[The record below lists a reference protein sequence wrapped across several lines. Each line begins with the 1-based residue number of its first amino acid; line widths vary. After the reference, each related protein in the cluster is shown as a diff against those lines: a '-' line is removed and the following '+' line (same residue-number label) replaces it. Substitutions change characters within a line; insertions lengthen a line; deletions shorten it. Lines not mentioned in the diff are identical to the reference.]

1 MENANEF
8 LLYLQKCRV
17 VNIQMY
23 NEKVLIYLM
32 FVYLFVG
39 SWIWKLAECIF
50 IDENIFIKKGKM
62 KKRLI

>member
-50 IDENIFIKKGKM
+50 IEEKIYKKKEKKNEKKG
-62 KKRLI
+62 

>member
-39 SWIWKLAECIF
+39 SMDMGTCRVYIYRGKYLE
-50 IDENIFIKKGKM
+50 KKGKM
-62 KKRLI
+62 EKRLI

>member
-50 IDENIFIKKGKM
+50 IEEENIYKKRKNEKKG
-62 KKRLI
+62 

>member
-39 SWIWKLAECIF
+39 SLDMETCRVYIYR
-50 IDENIFIKKGKM
+50 GKY
-62 KKRLI
+62 L